1 MSKGPGMQLSRRK
14 ARLIGSLS
22 ILGVVV
28 LQSFN
33 GVACYHQGPKDFVFA
48 FLVFVAPAVLIA
60 TIAVFTAN
68 PLRAVF
74 ASAFFAPWLVTAY
87 YTDCVAVYHG
97 GGASMVYVI
106 VLLWGVPS
114 ALLGALIAG
123 PIPRRFGVSV
133 AEESQ
138 DSNGRS

>member
-1 MSKGPGMQLSRRK
+1 MQLSRRK
-14 ARLIGSLS
+14 AQLIGAAF

-33 GVACYHQGPKDFVFA
+33 GVACYHQGPKDFVIA

-68 PLRAVF
+68 PLRAAF

-87 YTDCVAVYHG
+87 YTDCVAVYRG
-97 GGASMVYVI
+97 GGASMIYVI

-123 PIPRRFGVSV
+123 PILRRFGVSV
-133 AEESQ
+133 AEESP
-138 DSNGRS
+138 DTDKRS